1 MAGANYMGGKKNAAK
16 VRSRNAAGR
25 QQKRFFG
32 LQRLNLLSKGLPLWS
47 RRSIDSPMSKNQL
60 QTTISLAHAKQ
71 SSTLIPQ
78 SYIPGPSKTQ
88 KFKPDGPS
96 SASSSST
103 VLEALDTSE
112 PMFLRAAMNQI
123 LSLPDLAG
131 LSTYKKRRRT
141 SETSSHGERRPKRV
155 KAELSPEKD
164 EELSFGSQDD
174 RLCDSPDGSSRDI
187 YRQHHYSD
195 GDECDNDELE
205 DTFFHAHLGSHTVSS
220 MSSLLPPVLA
230 PCQRTPHLP
239 IPNDVA
245 RATSSFG
252 TLAVTSSLQTSFS
265 GNIFDYDD
273 PWTAVGVILGLQSAP
288 STPAKDADDTSA
300 LAVQPRPSIM
310 AHQRCRVRLT
320 AYSSSDPS
328 SEGIPVASS
337 HSSDNF
343 PLRPRVD
350 EEVSYSQFDDFHFGE
365 DDNDYDFDHQYTHD
379 IPAHVHQKPV
389 LHLESYPSSAYFSS
403 SDDYFNKLARSP
415 VALEEGNE
423 LEPSLLNGFNSD
435 YHSQP
440 DVDGEDDYAG
450 IEDPSEYTLFEIS
463 SWAILDVGQCIEEP
477 VPANYSSRSRSPLSL
492 HRQNLITAEKTG
504 DASPPHR
511 SSPSVGAQFNTNE
524 DVLHF
529 AQHIS
534 SSASAC
540 SSRHSW
546 ANRSPRTSHSSSAN
560 APFCLFDDTQAD
572 DPSQLAALPITARTD
587 MPSSDS
593 LARHSKVAEDQE
605 PTFELTHAPELTY
618 ETFSAENTTYSP
630 AAICRD
636 ESVEVITPQSFS
648 GFCLF
653 SKHDFLEESDSDD

>member
-1 MAGANYMGGKKNAAK
+1 MAGANYMGSKKNAAK

-71 SSTLIPQ
+71 SSTLMPQ
-78 SYIPGPSKTQ
+78 SYIPVPSKPR
-88 KFKPDGPS
+88 KSKRD
-96 SASSSST
+96 A
-103 VLEALDTSE
+103 
-112 PMFLRAAMNQI
+112 MFLRAAMNQI
-123 LSLPDLAG
+123 LSLPDLTG

-141 SETSSHGERRPKRV
+141 SETSSHGERRSKRV

-164 EELSFGSQDD
+164 EELSFGSRND

-195 GDECDNDELE
+195 GDEYDNDELE
-205 DTFFHAHLGSHTVSS
+205 DTFFQAHLGSHVVLSTSS
-220 MSSLLPPVLA
+220 QLSPVLV
-230 PCQRTPHLP
+230 PSQRTPHLP

-300 LAVQPRPSIM
+300 LAVQPRPSIL

-343 PLRPRVD
+343 PPRPRVD

-415 VALEEGNE
+415 VTLEEGNE

-450 IEDPSEYTLFEIS
+450 IEDPSEYTLFETS
-463 SWAILDVGQCIEEP
+463 SWAILDVGQCIEELI
-477 VPANYSSRSRSPLSL
+477 PAHCSSGSRSPVLE
-492 HRQNLITAEKTG
+492 HDPTNTEKTSG
-504 DASPPHR
+504 VSPPYR
-511 SSPSVGAQFNTNE
+511 SSPSMAAQFNTNK
-524 DVLHF
+524 DDLHF
-529 AQHIS
+529 ALHIS

-540 SSRHSW
+540 FPRNSL
-546 ANRSPRTSHSSSAN
+546 ANRFSPT
-560 APFCLFDDTQAD
+560 
-572 DPSQLAALPITARTD
+572 LPITTRTN
-587 MPSSDS
+587 MLSDS
-593 LARHSKVAEDQE
+593 LAHHSKAAEDQE
-605 PTFELTHAPELTY
+605 PAFELTHAPELTY
-618 ETFSAENTTYSP
+618 ETFSADKTTYSP
-630 AAICRD
+630 AAICLSD
-636 ESVEVITPQSFS
+636 ESVKLGE
-648 GFCLF
+648 
-653 SKHDFLEESDSDD
+653 FL